1 MPTSVMAHSA
11 TLASLFTLTMC
22 AALVACGGSGSSP
35 APAPTPAPAPAPTA
49 TPTSF
54 KSASTDAQKKIM
66 SEMPHLTNASI
77 VTGLNDAPMFR
88 WRGLFAEAVAADFG
102 LSGIWDPE
110 SGAAPHGSDF
120 AVSNLYIGGGFTCSS
135 PDVNTCTKDGV
146 TVAGLESL
154 KNYIGQALDPNF
166 LNSNGAS
173 ITVFGRLQS
182 ALMVP
187 CALGQL
193 TTTLDTDGLPPAG
206 ALTLSFPS
214 DTTNAV
220 YQTASLGGCGLPSEL
235 AGMSISGTV
244 TTVSGGAYAKK
255 IVMAT
260 PGGTSSTVWV
270 KLDTTA
276 GTMDLM
282 TLEDQRPQRY
292 AADRAIVHMSNL
304 GTAGAAKIAFE
315 YVSMGSADGSNSDS
329 CFSTSNGWSCDFDLH
344 RGYIDEAA
352 DVAVLVSTMGSPS
365 TSTDAT
371 GVAAPTS
378 YIRYT
383 AAAKPSALAACTAG
397 TSCTG
402 TLALSVTADGQQMPT
417 TAGAYPSAGNAYA
430 ACVDLASRSIANDDT
445 LACDVT
451 GSSVLAPGGA
461 STMIEATREI
471 YAGDVMATLL
481 AGTTD
486 STTLAFTGSAD
497 IFTAP
502 DTH

>member
-1 MPTSVMAHSA
+1 
-11 TLASLFTLTMC
+11 
-22 AALVACGGSGSSP
+22 
-35 APAPTPAPAPAPTA
+35 
-49 TPTSF
+49 
-54 KSASTDAQKKIM
+54 M

-88 WRGLFAEAVAADFG
+88 WRGLFPEAFAADFG
-102 LSGIWDPE
+102 LSTVWDPE

-120 AVSNLYIGGGFTCSS
+120 AVSNLYMGGGFTCSS

-154 KNYIGQALDPNF
+154 KDYMGQALDPNF

-206 ALTLSFPS
+206 ALTLSFPG

-220 YQTASLGGCGLPSEL
+220 YQAPASGGCGLPSQL

-244 TTVSGGAYAKK
+244 TAVSGGAYAKK

-260 PGGTSSTVWV
+260 PGGTSSVVWV

-329 CFSTSNGWSCDFDLH
+329 CFSDAGGWSCDFDLH

-365 TSTDAT
+365 TSSDAT
-371 GVAAPTS
+371 GTATPTN
-378 YIRYT
+378 YIRFT
-383 AAAKPSALAACTAG
+383 AAAKPSALAACTTG

-402 TLALSVTADGQQMPT
+402 TLALSVTADGQQMPSG
-417 TAGAYPSAGNAYA
+417 AGNYPSAGNAYA
-430 ACVDLASRSIANDDT
+430 ACVNLTSRSITTDDT
-445 LACDVT
+445 LACDVS
-451 GSSVLAPGGA
+451 GASVLAPGGA
-461 STMIEATREI
+461 SAMIEATRQV
-471 YAGDVMATLL
+471 YTGDVMATLL
-481 AGTTD
+481 AGTTA
-486 STTLAFTGSAD
+486 STTLAFTSATD
-497 IFTAP
+497 IYTAP
-502 DTH
+502 DTN

>member
-1 MPTSVMAHSA
+1 MPISVTARSA
-11 TLASLFTLTMC
+11 TLASLFSVC
-22 AALVACGGSGSSP
+22 AALVACGGSSSP
-35 APAPTPAPAPAPTA
+35 APTPAPTPAPAPTPTA

-54 KSASTDAQKKIM
+54 KSASSDAQKKIM
-66 SEMPHLTNASI
+66 SEMPHLTNASV

-88 WRGLFAEAVAADFG
+88 WRGIFPEAVAADFG
-102 LSGIWDPE
+102 LSAIWDPE
-110 SGAAPHGSDF
+110 SGAAPLGSDF
-120 AVSNLYIGGGFTCSS
+120 AVNNLYIGGGFTCSS
-135 PDVNTCTKDGV
+135 PDVNTCTNGSV

-154 KNYIGQALDPNF
+154 KNYMGQALDPNF
-166 LNSNGAS
+166 QNSNGAS
-173 ITVFGRLQS
+173 ITLFGRLQS
-182 ALMVP
+182 ALMIP

-206 ALTLSFPS
+206 ALTLNFPS
-214 DTTNAV
+214 DTTSAV
-220 YQTASLGGCGLPSEL
+220 YQSPSSGGCGLSSEL

-244 TTVSGGAYAKK
+244 TAVSAGAYAKK
-255 IVMAT
+255 IVMQT
-260 PGGTSSTVWV
+260 PGGTSSAVWV
-270 KLDTTA
+270 KLDSTA

-329 CFSTSNGWSCDFDLH
+329 CYSTSGWSCDFDLH

-352 DVAVLVSTMGSPS
+352 DVAVLVSTMGSPAASGDS
-365 TSTDAT
+365 TGAT
-371 GVAAPTS
+371 APTN

-402 TLALSVTADGQQMPT
+402 TLALSITADGQQMPAT
-417 TAGAYPSAGNAYA
+417 GSVYPSAGNAYA
-430 ACVDLASRSIANDDT
+430 ACVDLASRSITTDDT

-451 GSSVLAPGGA
+451 GTSILAPGGA
-461 STMIEATREI
+461 SAMIEATREV

-486 STTLAFTGSAD
+486 STALAFTGSAD
-497 IFTAP
+497 IYTAP